1 MIKRLLN
8 FVVGLV
14 FIAAQVHAQQR
25 TLTGKVTSAEDGEP
39 LPGVSVK
46 IKGSPTGTST
56 GAQGTF
62 SIQAS
67 PGQVITFSFI
77 GATTVERTVGTSSTI
92 NVVLESSS
100 AALNEVVVTGQG
112 VNRDSKSLGYSVPTV
127 KGDEVA
133 QTQRADFFG
142 GLQGRVPGLSI
153 NSTSGNP
160 GASAQIVLRGFVSIS
175 GDNNALIVVDGVPV
189 DNSILN
195 ENQLGSVGTNQDRDY
210 SNGAMNISPED
221 IESYSIMKGPE
232 ATALYGSSGASG
244 AIIITTKK
252 GKAGKGTINYSGS
265 VALQKVNRF
274 PLFQQKYNSGQ
285 NGVFAS
291 NTTIYGG
298 PAFVEGTQ
306 IYDNAKEFFQV
317 GVANNHSLS
326 FEGGTDKFSY
336 RWSNQYYDE
345 DGTVPTTSYKRL
357 TSTVTGVGTISR
369 LLKLTSTFSFTNSDN
384 VKANK
389 GLNGYM
395 VGLSRFNSS
404 YDINNWKDENGN
416 RRLYVG
422 SIYSEMDNPLWD
434 VYKNTN
440 EDSGTSF
447 RANTNLQFTPTNW
460 LTITAIGGANITN
473 TEGMRVYHPQ
483 SYRGSGSDADPTGG
497 FIETYE
503 RTVRILNATA
513 NATARHSFGRFN
525 NTYIIGAD
533 ISNNEINVDSQRGEQ
548 FFDADFKSINNTLPT
563 SQRSRNVIS
572 QVRKIGAF
580 GQAVL
585 GYESLVFLTLGLR
598 MDGASKLMPNNP
610 YFVYPLTSLA
620 FNFTEIQSI
629 ANAMPWLNYG
639 KFRAS
644 VALTGK
650 EPWREYSTG
659 SNLLGKS
666 STGGGFLY
674 DYYGGN
680 PDLKPEK
687 STNFE
692 TGFELQFLKNR
703 IGVDFTYYSLRSDDQ
718 IINPRLS
725 YGSGFVLRL
734 MNGGSVVNKGVEVQL
749 NVNPIKR
756 SSFNYDFT
764 VNFSRNRGKVL
775 SIAEELP
782 ELYDSDTWLFTG
794 VRSAVHPGYSTTAI
808 SGNILPRND
817 NGDLLINPA
826 TGLPVTSTDTKY
838 YPIGDRN
845 PKFTMGLVNRF
856 RYKNL
861 SLSFLWDLRYGG
873 DVLNGT
879 EYLNYTRMISLKTL
893 DREVPRII
901 KGVLQDGLDNT
912 ANPTPNTIAVTPYL
926 NSNYYTTNVG
936 PEMFVE
942 RNIKALRLRDV
953 TFNFTFPKSTLSK
966 LKFVESLGAF
976 VTFRDLVLISNYSG
990 MDPESNANTPAL
1002 GGVGGYGIDNGNI
1015 GKPIGMNLGL
1025 RLKL

>member
-25 TLTGKVTSAEDGEP
+25 TITGKVTSAEDGEP

-46 IKGSPTGTST
+46 VKGSQTGTST
-56 GAQGTF
+56 GSQGAF

-67 PGQVITFSFI
+67 PGQVLTFSFV
-77 GATTVERTVGTSSTI
+77 GTTTVERKVGTSSTI
-92 NVVLESSS
+92 NVVLESSAS
-100 AALNEVVVTGQG
+100 ALDEVVVTPNGIS
-112 VNRDSKSLGYSVPTV
+112 RPSKSLGYSVPTV
-127 KGDEVA
+127 KGEEVA

-175 GDNNALIVVDGVPV
+175 GDNNALIVVDGVPI

-210 SNGAMNISPED
+210 SNGAMNVSPED

-252 GKAGKGTINYSGS
+252 GKAGKGTVTYSGS
-265 VALQKVNRF
+265 LALQKVNRF
-274 PLFQQKYNSGQ
+274 PEFQQKYNSGA
-285 NGVFAS
+285 NGLFA
-291 NTTIYGG
+291 TIPQVYGG
-298 PAFVEGTQ
+298 PAFPEGTK
-306 IYDNAKEFFQV
+306 IYNNAKEFFQT
-317 GVANNHSLS
+317 GVANNQSIS

-336 RWSNQYYDE
+336 RWSNQYYDQ

-357 TSTVTGVGTISR
+357 TSTVTGVGTISK
-369 LLKLTSTFSFTNSDN
+369 LLKLTSTFSFVNSDN

-395 VGLSRFNSS
+395 VGLSRFNQS
-404 YDINNWKDENGN
+404 YDITNWIDENGN
-416 RRLYVG
+416 RKLY
-422 SIYSEMDNPLWD
+422 SSTIYAEMDNPLWD
-434 VYKNTN
+434 IYKNTN

-447 RANTNLQFTPTNW
+447 RVNTNIQLTPTNW

-483 SYRGSGSDADPTGG
+483 SYRGSGSDDDPTGG
-497 FIETYE
+497 FIETYD
-503 RTVRILNATA
+503 RTVRILNATVTA
-513 NATARHSFGRFN
+513 SARHDFGKFN

-533 ISNNEINVDSQRGEQ
+533 ISDRDINVDSQRGEQ
-548 FFDADFKSINNTLPT
+548 FFEPNFKSINNTLPT
-563 SQRSRNVIS
+563 TQRSRNAIN
-572 QVRKIGAF
+572 QVRKIGVF

-585 GYESLVFLTLGLR
+585 GYESLVYLTLGLR
-598 MDGASKLMPNNP
+598 MDGASALMPNYP

-620 FNFTEIQSI
+620 FNFTEIESLSK
-629 ANAMPWLNYG
+629 ALPWLSYG
-639 KFRAS
+639 KLRAS
-644 VALTGK
+644 IALTGK

-659 SNLLGKS
+659 SNLVGKS
-666 STGGGFLY
+666 STGGGFGY

-680 PDLKPEK
+680 PNLKPEK

-692 TGFELQFLKNR
+692 TGFELQFLRNR
-703 IGVDFTYYSLRSDDQ
+703 IGVDFTYYSLRSDAQ

-725 YGSGFVLRL
+725 YGSGYVLR
-734 MNGGSVVNKGVEVQL
+734 MTNGGAVVNKGIEVQL
-749 NVNPIKR
+749 NANPVKKK
-756 SSFNYDFT
+756 SFGYDLTINFT
-764 VNFSRNRGKVL
+764 RNRGKVL

-782 ELYDSDTWLFTG
+782 ELYDSDTWLFSG

-808 SGNILPRND
+808 SGNIMPRNK

-826 TGLPVTSTDTKY
+826 NGLPVTSTDTRY
-838 YPIGDRN
+838 SPIGDRN
-845 PKFTMGLVNRF
+845 PKFTMGIINRF
-856 RYKNL
+856 RHKNL

-873 DVLNGT
+873 DVFNGT
-879 EYLNYTRMISLKTL
+879 EYLSYTRMTSLKTL

-901 KGVLQDGLDNT
+901 KGVLQDGLENT
-912 ANPTPNTIAVTPYL
+912 DNPTPNTIAVTPYY
-926 NSNYYTTNVG
+926 NSNYYQTNIG
-936 PEMFVE
+936 PEMFIE

-953 TFNFTFPKSTLSK
+953 TLNFTFPKSALSR

-976 VTFRDLVLISNYSG
+976 VTLTDLVLISNYSG